1 MTSPQTSGSG
11 SATFRLVLV
20 RHGESTW
27 NRSLRLTGWED
38 PPLSAH
44 GRAQARQAGA
54 DLRARGLAFDVCYSS
69 LLRRTTETRDLL
81 LAALD
86 AAPRLHE
93 SWRLNERHYGALQG
107 LRTWQA
113 VLRYGPSAVRR
124 CTRELDGRPPQVA
137 AARELAPPPY
147 VAAADVE
154 DWRTAQRG
162 ESLADT
168 LRRLLPLWEHDI
180 APAIRGGE
188 RVLVVAHNNLL
199 RGLVHHLDGGS
210 GRPGPRLPTAR
221 PLLLEL
227 NRDLRIVEREGM

>member
-1 MTSPQTSGSG
+1 MTSPQASGTD
-11 SATFRLVLV
+11 SAAFRLVLV

-44 GRAQARQAGA
+44 GRAQAQQAGV
-54 DLRARGLAFDVCYSS
+54 DLRARGLSFDVCFSS

-81 LAALD
+81 LAALG
-86 AAPRLHE
+86 ARPRLHE

-124 CTRELDGRPPQVA
+124 CTREIDGRPPQAAVA
-137 AARELAPPPY
+137 SHLALPPF
-147 VAAADVE
+147 VAAADVD
-154 DWRTAQRG
+154 DWRAAQRG

-168 LRRLLPLWEHDI
+168 LRRLLPLWERDI
-180 APAIRGGE
+180 APAVVRNE

-199 RGLVHHLDGGS
+199 RGLIHHLDGGS
-210 GRPGPRLPTAR
+210 GRPGPRLATAR
-221 PLLLEL
+221 PLLLTL
-227 NRDLRIVEREGM
+227 DRDLRIVEREVV